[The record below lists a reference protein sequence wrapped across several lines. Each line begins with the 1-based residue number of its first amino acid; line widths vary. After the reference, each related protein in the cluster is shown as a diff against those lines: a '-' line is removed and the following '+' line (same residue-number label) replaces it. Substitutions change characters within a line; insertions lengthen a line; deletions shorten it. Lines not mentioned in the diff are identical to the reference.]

1 MKLKAPLKV
10 KFFGGTYVGEL
21 FWPQTIQLSATI
33 KEGKHAP
40 FVTKMRQ
47 LGTCFLNATSLV
59 LLVDYSSGYCTN

>member
-47 LGTCFLNATSLV
+47 LGTCFLNAKMHEQFGTQLIW
-59 LLVDYSSGYCTN
+59 LLD